1 MRTGLFC
8 TYENPQRD
16 YRSAYAEQTKLVQLV
31 EALGFDEAWVAE
43 HHFNPDASS
52 PSCLAILAHL
62 AARTTRI
69 RLGSAAVLLPFRNPI
84 QVAEDAATV
93 DILSDGR
100 FDFGIAKGG
109 PFPIQNKHFGVSKD
123 DSRAKALEALSLIQK
138 LLTEDGVRFD
148 GQFFKADDVT
158 LTPKPVQTPIPT
170 FIATS
175 TADAVKL
182 AAERGYGVMAGPPF
196 PLESV
201 RETLRLYLET
211 APQGDPK
218 LVLIRFYHLG
228 STHAQAV
235 EEATALLRPFVER
248 MQAATAGL
256 QPDWTP
262 WMKLDRMIED
272 SLIGTAAEVREKA
285 LRIEAE
291 LSPRSLILKP
301 IAPSVAKRRA
311 DLEAFGETILALLGL
326 PPEAG
331 LDPTPGHLRAGQR
344 VN

>member
-62 AARTTRI
+62 AGRTTRI
-69 RLGSAAVLLPFRNPI
+69 RLGSAAVLLPFHNPI
-84 QVAEDAATV
+84 QVAEDVATL

-100 FDFGIAKGG
+100 FNFGIGKGG

-123 DSRAKALEALSLIQK
+123 DSRAKTLEALSLIQK
-138 LLTEDGVRFD
+138 LLTEDGVSFE
-148 GQFFKADDVT
+148 GEFFKAEDVS
-158 LTPKPVQTPIPT
+158 LTPKPLQTPIPT

-175 TADAVKL
+175 TADAVKA
-182 AAERGYGVMAGPPF
+182 AAEHSYGVMGAPPF

-201 RETLRLYLET
+201 RDTLSLYHEI

-218 LVLIRFYHLG
+218 LILIRFYHLAP
-228 STHAQAV
+228 THAQAV
-235 EEATALLRPFVER
+235 DEAAIFLLPFLER
-248 MQAATAGL
+248 MQATTAFM

-262 WMKLDRMIED
+262 WFKLDRMIED
-272 SLIGTAAEVREKA
+272 SLIGTPAEVRDKV

-291 LSPRSLILKP
+291 LRPRSLVLKP
-301 IAPSVAKRRA
+301 MSPSVAKRRT
-311 DLEAFGETILALLGL
+311 DLEAFGESILALLGL

-331 LDPTPGHLRAGQR
+331 LVPAGS
-344 VN
+344 N